1 MSLVIGTLTNFA
13 AVHNLNKEL
22 LERGHHKLAIITISN
37 FMEFIAIA
45 VVNFT
50 FNLLVLTTSSHVCF
64 ITMIKFFCFGEL
76 ALEFFR
82 ISSQYLDLSYTL
94 LLDQDLNRLTVLR
107 CFFKFIVVDIES
119 TRAFLIIM
127 TFQNDYIEVE
137 YTMLLTWAF
146 MNDI

>member
-1 MSLVIGTLTNFA
+1 MIGTLTNFA

-94 LLDQDLNRLTVLR
+94 LLDQDLNRSLLLLY
-107 CFFKFIVVDIES
+107 FFKFGVMNIVS
-119 TRAFLIIM
+119 TGVFLINM
-127 TFQNDYIEVE
+127 TILILIIEV
-137 YTMLLTWAF
+137 
-146 MNDI
+146 